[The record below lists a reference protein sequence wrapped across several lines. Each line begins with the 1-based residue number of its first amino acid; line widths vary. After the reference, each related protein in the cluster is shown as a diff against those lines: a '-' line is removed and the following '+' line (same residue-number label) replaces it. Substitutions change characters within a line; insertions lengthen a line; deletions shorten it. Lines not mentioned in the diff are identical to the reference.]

1 MKNITI
7 ADVAKHAGVS
17 KSTVS
22 QFLNSRFDYMSEK
35 TKKKIEVTIEELN
48 YQPNIVARSLKQK
61 ATFTVGVV
69 VANILHTFSTQIIR
83 AMEDAFHEQG
93 YQIIVCNADDE
104 PEKEKKYIEML
115 LAKQV
120 DGIMIFPTGSN
131 LDLYERMKQMQF
143 PVVFVDRTINN
154 LNIATVMLDNHMAAK
169 LAVDQLVKKGRK
181 RIALVTTSIIRNISP
196 RVERLEGY
204 KNALIAHG
212 LPVKEEYIK
221 SASAD
226 KISSVLEKMFRLA
239 SPPEGIVAGND
250 IVLNEVLK
258 FMKERNLNIPNDA
271 AVIGIDEVPF
281 ASFFTPPITT
291 VAQPAAEMAK
301 KSVELLL
308 NQIKNKDENE
318 FVDIY
323 RFKPSLI
330 ERDSD

>member
-22 QFLNSRFDYMSEK
+22 QFLNNRFDYMSEK
-35 TKKKIEVTIEELN
+35 TKRKIEATIEELN

-143 PVVFVDRTINN
+143 PVVFVDRTIRDM
-154 LNIATVMLDNHMAAK
+154 NIATVMLDNHMAAK
-169 LAVDQLVKKGRK
+169 LAVDRFVKNGRK

-204 KNALIAHG
+204 RNALNAHG
-212 LPVKEEYIK
+212 FPVKEVYVK
-221 SASAD
+221 SAAAD
-226 KISSVLEKMFRLA
+226 QLPAVLEEMFNLPA
-239 SPPEGIVAGND
+239 PPDAILAGND
-250 IVLNEVLK
+250 IVLNEVLR
-258 FMKERNLNIPNDA
+258 FMKERNLSIPDDA

-291 VAQPAAEMAK
+291 VAQPAVEMAEK
-301 KSVELLL
+301 AVDLLL
-308 NQIKNKDENE
+308 SQIKNKDERDLGV
-318 FVDIY
+318 FRY
-323 RFKPSLI
+323 KPSLI

>member
-22 QFLNSRFDYMSEK
+22 QFLNNRFDYMSEK
-35 TKKKIEVTIEELN
+35 TKRKIEATIEELN

-143 PVVFVDRTINN
+143 PVVFVDRTIRDM
-154 LNIATVMLDNHMAAK
+154 NIATVMLDNHMAAK
-169 LAVDQLVKKGRK
+169 LAVDQFVKNGRK

-204 KNALIAHG
+204 RNALNAHG
-212 LPVKEEYIK
+212 FPVKEEYVK
-221 SASAD
+221 SAAAD
-226 KISSVLEKMFRLA
+226 QLPAVLEEMFNLPA
-239 SPPEGIVAGND
+239 PPDAILAGND
-250 IVLNEVLK
+250 IVLNEVLR
-258 FMKERNLNIPNDA
+258 FMKERNFSIPDDA

-291 VAQPAAEMAK
+291 VAQPAVEMAEK
-301 KSVELLL
+301 AVDLLL
-308 NQIKNKDENE
+308 SQIKNKDERDLGV
-318 FVDIY
+318 FRY
-323 RFKPSLI
+323 KPSLI

>member
-143 PVVFVDRTINN
+143 PVVFVDRTIKD

-169 LAVDQLVKKGRK
+169 LAVDQLVKNDRK
-181 RIALVTTSIIRNISP
+181 RIALVTTSIIRSITP
-196 RVERLEGY
+196 RIERLEGY
-204 KNALIAHG
+204 RNALNAHG
-212 LPVKEEYIK
+212 LPVKEEYVK
-221 SASAD
+221 SAAVD
-226 KISSVLEKMFRLA
+226 QLPAVLEEMFNLPA
-239 SPPEGIVAGND
+239 PPDAILAGND
-250 IVLNEVLK
+250 IVLNEVLR
-258 FMKERNLNIPNDA
+258 FMKERNLSIPDDA

-291 VAQPAAEMAK
+291 VAQPAVEMAGK
-301 KSVELLL
+301 AVDLLL
-308 NQIKNKDENE
+308 SQIKNKDERDLGV
-318 FVDIY
+318 FRY
-323 RFKPSLI
+323 KPSLI

>member
-7 ADVAKHAGVS
+7 ADVAKHAKVS

-22 QFLNSRFDYMSEK
+22 QFLNKRFDYMSEK
-35 TKKKIEVTIEELN
+35 TKKKIEETIKELN

-120 DGIMIFPTGSN
+120 DGIMIFPTGCN
-131 LDLYERMKQMQF
+131 LDLYERMKRQQF
-143 PVVFVDRTINN
+143 PVVFIDRTIKD
-154 LNIATVMLDNHMAAK
+154 LNIATVMLDNQMAAK
-169 LAVDQLVKKGRK
+169 LAVSQFVKNGRK
-181 RIALVTTSIIRNISP
+181 RIALITTSIIRNISP
-196 RVERLEGY
+196 RVERLEGF
-204 KNALIAHG
+204 KNALADHG
-212 LPVKEEYIK
+212 LPVNKAYLK

-226 KISSVLEKMFRLA
+226 QLPAVLEEMFNLPA
-239 SPPEGIVAGND
+239 PPDALLAGND
-250 IVLNEVLK
+250 IVLYEVLR
-258 FMKERNLNIPNDA
+258 FMKKRNLTIPGDA
-271 AVIGIDEVPF
+271 AVIGIDDVPF
-281 ASFFTPPITT
+281 ASFFTPPIST
-291 VAQPAAEMAK
+291 VAQPVAEMAEK
-301 KSVELLL
+301 AVELLL
-308 NQIKNKDENE
+308 FQIKNKEDRE
-318 FVDIY
+318 FEDIFRY
-323 RFKPSLI
+323 KPSLI